1 MENFKPDLLRA
12 AARFPSLLNYVLHVY
27 DSSPH
32 GAQNNKHG
40 GSEEEQQLLRRA
52 VLDDPE
58 TACNFCYVHTQDYV
72 CLGYELPA
80 ECGACPPPPKRFPSN
95 LQVSKIIST
104 RVPAVWPPRHCD
116 TAPRRPRSGE
126 AISDRSHTCYIEKH
140 TCYGAARWSNVYERF
155 GV

>member
-27 DSSPH
+27 DRSPH

-80 ECGACPPPPKRFPSN
+80 ECGACPPPPKRFPS
-95 LQVSKIIST
+95 KY
-104 RVPAVWPPRHCD
+104 P
-116 TAPRRPRSGE
+116 
-126 AISDRSHTCYIEKH
+126 K
-140 TCYGAARWSNVYERF
+140 
-155 GV
+155 